1 MVNKRVGS
9 VARLIALIQKYERFL
24 GFDTLS
30 TSAELM
36 RGRGVY
42 LIGWSFVL
50 SQVVNFI
57 SMSLSYGR
65 WTVDHT
71 ISISASVFIILLIH
85 TLRFSKNFTA
95 YAIIYSV
102 VLLVGVLAS
111 ALDQTTGI
119 NSALLPLLL
128 AGAIMNGFIANWRI
142 VLGYSIIAV
151 LLVWYLFY
159 VSSTGAVSAIVDSKF
174 LADRNF
180 QRAMQAT
187 LAFIITSCSAA
198 FFSLSMF
205 RMFEILEGN
214 IKRAEIADKSKSQ
227 FLANMSHELRTPLN
241 GVIGMSGLLLKT
253 NLDDKQ
259 KQYSQI
265 VHDSSRNLVSI
276 INDVLDL
283 SKMDADKMVFQQ
295 TQFSLKDI
303 VAGLVSL
310 HQPAALSKKLDLN
323 MVYKNHVPLNFISDD
338 GRLRQVINNLIGNAI
353 KFTPSGSV
361 TVYVDGQYTDSYFFE
376 LSLYVR
382 DTGIGIPAMD
392 QSRIFERFEQV
403 ETEKN
408 QNIEGTGLGL
418 TISKDII
425 SAMGGHMDVVS
436 YEGHG
441 TTFYFKL
448 NLPLAK
454 EIQTRI
460 RNVG

>member
-1 MVNKRVGS
+1 M
-9 VARLIALIQKYERFL
+9 ARLSALIQKYERFL
-24 GFDTLS
+24 GFDTFS
-30 TSAELM
+30 TSAEFM

-42 LIGWSFVL
+42 LIGWSFVF
-50 SQVVNFI
+50 SQVVNLI

-85 TLRFSKNFTA
+85 SLRFSKNFTA
-95 YAIIYSV
+95 YAIIYSM
-102 VLLVGVLAS
+102 VLLAGIMVS

-128 AGAIMNGFIANWRI
+128 AGAIMNGFIASWRF
-142 VLGYSIIAV
+142 VLGYT
-151 LLVWYLFY
+151 LVSVMFLWYLFY
-159 VSSTGAVSAIVDSKF
+159 VSFNAIVPVIVDPEF
-174 LADRNF
+174 LAARNF

-187 LAFIITSCSAA
+187 LAFIVVSCSAA
-198 FFSLSMF
+198 FFSLTMY
-205 RMFEILEGN
+205 RMFGVLEGN
-214 IKRAEIADKSKSQ
+214 IKRAETADKSKSQ

-253 NLDDKQ
+253 DLDDKQ
-259 KQYSQI
+259 RQYSQI
-265 VHDSSRNLVSI
+265 VHDSSRSLVGI

-295 TQFSLKDI
+295 TEFSLK
-303 VAGLVSL
+303 GLIAELISL
-310 HQPAALSKKLDLN
+310 HKPAAISKNIDFK

-361 TVYVDGQYTDSYFFE
+361 TVYVDGQYIDSHFYE

-382 DTGIGIPAMD
+382 DTGIGIPIEA
-392 QSRIFERFEQV
+392 QGRIFQRFEQV
-403 ETEKN
+403 NTENN
-408 QNIEGTGLGL
+408 QNIQGTGLGL

-425 SAMGGHMDVVS
+425 CAMGGHMDLVS

-448 NLPLAK
+448 NLPFVK
-454 EIQTRI
+454 EVQAPMLG
-460 RNVG
+460 VG